1 MLFVACGDDDLEPTL
16 ALDKDLNTGINS
28 ASDLVS
34 VMNSAYDRMTTG
46 GQSGYYGQGFIMMG
60 EVRTDNAYS
69 TANSGR
75 YTSASMDH
83 ASTGYGPWS
92 GIYRVIAICN
102 IVIGA
107 DSASLEGDQGLM
119 THTKGQAHAVR
130 ALAHFDLLRNYGQH
144 FVSGQGGGNAL
155 GVPYIKTYKDPA
167 YLSPARDS
175 AVSNIN
181 DIVADLQAGISL
193 MNDSYNVSTSYMTKM
208 GAYAVY
214 DDVEGVS
221 KGTPVTIS
229 GFNVGSVQNIEFF
242 ENSSKLLLK
251 FRVENEF
258 NFSSQSIAQIYE
270 TGLIGGKAVAV
281 IPKYG
286 SKLAISGDTLQSDI
300 APGLTELVND
310 RLSPLQDKIES
321 MVVSADS
328 VLIGL
333 NAILNTEAKL
343 EIQSTIENFSST
355 VADLKTSAGT
365 LDEILDNN
373 KNQINNII
381 TNVNQTS
388 NELAGLS
395 GSFSDLSLVISNLS
409 ESSEN
414 IDKIISEISEGEGS
428 LNKLVFDDA
437 LINSLDSASKNI
449 NLLIKDLRLNPKR
462 YVHFSLFGKKN
473 KPYKNEKE

>member
-1 MLFVACGDDDLEPTL
+1 MNKLRVKLSYEI
-16 ALDKDLNTGINS
+16 KTGI
-28 ASDLVS
+28 LVLTGIILFIIGFS
-34 VMNSAYDRMTTG
+34 YLKSNDVFITDRI
-46 GQSGYYGQGFIMMG
+46 F
-60 EVRTDNAYS
+60 
-69 TANSGR
+69 
-75 YTSASMDH
+75 
-83 ASTGYGPWS
+83 
-92 GIYRVIAICN
+92 
-102 IVIGA
+102 
-107 DSASLEGDQGLM
+107 
-119 THTKGQAHAVR
+119 
-130 ALAHFDLLRNYGQH
+130 
-144 FVSGQGGGNAL
+144 
-155 GVPYIKTYKDPA
+155 
-167 YLSPARDS
+167 
-175 AVSNIN
+175 
-181 DIVADLQAGISL
+181 
-193 MNDSYNVSTSYMTKM
+193 
-208 GAYAVY
+208 YAVY

-229 GFNVGSVQNIEFF
+229 GFNVGSVQDIEFYK
-242 ENSSKLLLK
+242 NSSKLLLK

-258 NFSSQSIAQIYE
+258 NFSSESIAQIYE

-286 SKLAISGDTLQSDI
+286 NELARSGDTLQSDI

-328 VLIGL
+328 VLISL
-333 NAILNTEAKL
+333 NAVLNTEAKL

-381 TNVNQTS
+381 SNVNQTS

-395 GSFSDLSLVISNLS
+395 GSFSDLSIVISNLS

-414 IDKIISEISEGEGS
+414 IDKIITEISDGEGS

-437 LINSLDSASKNI
+437 LINSLDAASKNI

-473 KPYKNEKE
+473 KPYTNEKE

>member
-1 MLFVACGDDDLEPTL
+1 MNKLRVKLSYEI
-16 ALDKDLNTGINS
+16 KTGI
-28 ASDLVS
+28 LVLTGIILFIIGFS
-34 VMNSAYDRMTTG
+34 YLKSNDVFITDRI
-46 GQSGYYGQGFIMMG
+46 F
-60 EVRTDNAYS
+60 
-69 TANSGR
+69 
-75 YTSASMDH
+75 
-83 ASTGYGPWS
+83 
-92 GIYRVIAICN
+92 
-102 IVIGA
+102 
-107 DSASLEGDQGLM
+107 
-119 THTKGQAHAVR
+119 
-130 ALAHFDLLRNYGQH
+130 
-144 FVSGQGGGNAL
+144 
-155 GVPYIKTYKDPA
+155 
-167 YLSPARDS
+167 
-175 AVSNIN
+175 
-181 DIVADLQAGISL
+181 
-193 MNDSYNVSTSYMTKM
+193 
-208 GAYAVY
+208 YAVY

-229 GFNVGSVQNIEFF
+229 GFNVGSVQDIEFYK
-242 ENSSKLLLK
+242 NSSKLLLK

-258 NFSSQSIAQIYE
+258 NFSSESIAQIYE

-286 SKLAISGDTLQSDI
+286 NELARSGDTLQSDI

-328 VLIGL
+328 VLISL
-333 NAILNTEAKL
+333 NAVLNTEAKL

-381 TNVNQTS
+381 SNVNQTS

-395 GSFSDLSLVISNLS
+395 GSFSDLSIVISNLS

-414 IDKIISEISEGEGS
+414 IDKIISEISDGEGS

-437 LINSLDSASKNI
+437 LINSLDAASKNI

-473 KPYKNEKE
+473 KPYTNERE